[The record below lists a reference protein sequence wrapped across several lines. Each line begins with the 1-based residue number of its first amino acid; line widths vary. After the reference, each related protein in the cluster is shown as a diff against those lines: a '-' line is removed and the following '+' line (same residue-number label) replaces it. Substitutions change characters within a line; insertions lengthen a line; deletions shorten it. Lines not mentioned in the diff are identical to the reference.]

1 MFLQLRGKFLRA
13 NPSDFNLKPSAE
25 LPRVW
30 GTLVDMGMGNGV
42 ASLLS
47 LADGT
52 TSLYTSTGGG
62 IVGGGFH
69 EPVRAATARFLALIE
84 SALGLFAPRAGFE
97 LPAAGRLAFVVRTYE
112 VDLGTEVSVADFARG
127 THQLAPVFVAANDVL
142 TALHLTED
150 KLRASGGAREWRPKE
165 R

>member
-1 MFLQLRGKFLRA
+1 MFLGLRGQFLRA
-13 NPSDFNLKPSAE
+13 NPSDFGLKPTSA

-30 GTLVDMGMGNGV
+30 GALVDMGLPNGV

-47 LADGT
+47 IADGT

-69 EPVRAATARFLALIE
+69 ESVRVATAKLLGLIE
-84 SALGLFAPRAGFE
+84 SALGQFEPRLGFE
-97 LPAAGRLAFVVRTYE
+97 LPAAGRFAFVVRTYE
-112 VDLGTEVSVADFARG
+112 VDLGTEVSLADFASG
-127 THQLAPVFVAANDVL
+127 THRLAPVFVAANDVL
-142 TALHLTED
+142 TALHMTQD
-150 KLRASGGAREWRPKE
+150 KLNASGGAREWRPKE